1 MVTANRSPIIAAPRL
16 SKSRFLTVLTV
27 VVLLSAACCVRAADA
42 GKLPLASVK
51 DPRDFEG
58 TWTDLPSNSPFLLGV
73 DLPYKPAAQ
82 DIAAEHLE
90 LFKRGHAA
98 ASAHLT
104 CRPTGVQG
112 VTSPKGPVLIL
123 QTPEK
128 LVFIAEEDREVRKVF
143 LNEQHPQDLKRSYSG
158 DSVAHWEGYTLV
170 IDTVGYNGK
179 GQLDEVGNPHGQ
191 QLHMVQR
198 LTKSADGNT
207 LTNVI
212 TFDDPEFYTKPFTK
226 TRTWQ
231 RTSGVKLDD
240 YDCAENPRSDLFDVL
255 TWQHDWFRP
264 TCQFPVKDGKLAE
277 KIVCS
282 VPNSE
287 QLRGSSPVAA
297 TAAIA
302 PAQQAAPA
310 PGPEEKQAV
319 AIVNSWVA
327 ALVAKDAE
335 KAASLMDEEIQYRDD
350 PFQKELKRG
359 HAQLLQDLKRL
370 LRGLISMRIQDS
382 YAVGSQKDDVLVL
395 VRRVDELDL
404 GGKHITIPMGA
415 YYRVRNGKI
424 LEWLDTPLAD
434 LPPPPTR

>member
-1 MVTANRSPIIAAPRL
+1 MIAASRL
-16 SKSRFLTVLTV
+16 SKLRFLTVLTV
-27 VVLLSAACCVRAADA
+27 MALVSAACCVHAADA
-42 GKLPLASVK
+42 GKFPLASVK

-73 DLPYKPAAQ
+73 DLPYKPEAQ
-82 DIAAEHLE
+82 NIAADHLE
-90 LFKRGHAA
+90 LFKQGHAA

-128 LVFIAEEDREVRKVF
+128 LVFVAEEDREVRKVF
-143 LNEQHPQDLKRSYSG
+143 LTGEHPSDLNLSYSG
-158 DSVAHWEGYTLV
+158 DSVAHWEGNTLV

-179 GQLDEVGNPHGQ
+179 GQLDEVGNPHGK

-207 LTNVI
+207 LTNII
-212 TFDDPEFYTKPFTK
+212 TFDDPEYYTKPFTK
-226 TRTWQ
+226 TRTWR

-264 TCQFPVKDGKLAE
+264 TCQFPIKDGKLAE

-282 VPNSE
+282 LPNSE
-287 QLRGSSPVAA
+287 QLQHGPSVAA
-297 TAAIA
+297 TAVV
-302 PAQQAAPA
+302 A
-310 PGPEEKQAV
+310 PGSGPAEQQAV
-319 AIVNSWVA
+319 AIVNLWVA

-335 KAASLMDEEIQYRDD
+335 KAASLMDEECQYRDD
-350 PFQKELKRG
+350 PFQKELKNGR
-359 HAQLLQDLKRL
+359 AQLLQDLKRL
-370 LRGLISMRIQDS
+370 LRGLVSMRIQDS
-382 YAVGSQKDDVLVL
+382 YAVGGQKDDVLVL
-395 VRRVDELDL
+395 IRRVDEFDL
-404 GGKHITIPMGA
+404 SGKRITMPMGA

-434 LPPPPTR
+434 MPPPPTR